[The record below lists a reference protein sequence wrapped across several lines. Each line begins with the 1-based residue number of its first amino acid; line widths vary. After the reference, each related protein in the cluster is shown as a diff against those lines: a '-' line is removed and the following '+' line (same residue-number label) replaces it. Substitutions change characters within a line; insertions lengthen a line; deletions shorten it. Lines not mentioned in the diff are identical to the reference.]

1 MKMPE
6 RFIVDPTVEINLGEA
21 KLLIS
26 PETLAELLLD
36 RIRNSRA
43 TSAAPPP
50 KDAPAIG
57 APWGGG
63 IYAGVVRGDPEQRDY
78 HLIVSAEE
86 IDSATWDAA
95 RAWAKARGDDEVT
108 WSLPQRKE
116 QAILFGNV
124 PELFEKEWYWSDAQ
138 DASAAGSAWAQGFHY
153 GRQGHFLKGHEFR
166 ARAVRRLPI

>member
-1 MKMPE
+1 MDTIE
-6 RFIVDPTVEINLGEA
+6 SLRAEVSA
-21 KLLIS
+21 
-26 PETLAELLLD
+26 LAA
-36 RIRNSRA
+36 RID
-43 TSAAPPP
+43 AAE
-50 KDAPAIG
+50 KAQAEKAAAVPAQGIPAGIG
-57 APWGGG
+57 VSWGYG
-63 IYAGVVRGDPEQRDY
+63 IYAGVVRGNPEQRDY

-138 DASAAGSAWAQGFHY
+138 SASAAGSAWAQGFSRGHQHY
-153 GRQGHFLKGHEFR
+153 FHKVNEFR
-166 ARAVRRLPI
+166 ARAVRRVPIVKEPT